1 MKQFTLEYHR
11 NKNPCVVIR
20 MDDEIIL
27 SLTFIKAKELSTDTI
42 YEILKE
48 KNIEITEDGDIYI
61 SDVVKNI
68 KLLTKKNVKK

>member
-1 MKQFTLEYHR
+1 MKQFALEYHR

-20 MDDEIIL
+20 MNDEIIL
-27 SLTFIKAKELSTDTI
+27 SLTTTKAKELSTDTI

-48 KNIEITEDGDIYI
+48 KNIEITGDGDIYI